1 MKILIYQIDYLILF
15 FNFDYYSSVSSII
28 FILTNLGFYS
38 FNLNIFSPSIGD
50 QHLGLCG
57 AKLKLFHYLKFYFIL
72 FLGGFIFNSSSF
84 LKSVDLDYPHLSYF
98 INYKLKF
105 SVTVIYSLTSF
116 LTDCLRSMLL
126 LYSSSYFNKFSY
138 S

>member
-50 QHLGLCG
+50 
-57 AKLKLFHYLKFYFIL
+57 
-72 FLGGFIFNSSSF
+72 
-84 LKSVDLDYPHLSYF
+84 
-98 INYKLKF
+98 
-105 SVTVIYSLTSF
+105 
-116 LTDCLRSMLL
+116 
-126 LYSSSYFNKFSY
+126 
-138 S
+138 